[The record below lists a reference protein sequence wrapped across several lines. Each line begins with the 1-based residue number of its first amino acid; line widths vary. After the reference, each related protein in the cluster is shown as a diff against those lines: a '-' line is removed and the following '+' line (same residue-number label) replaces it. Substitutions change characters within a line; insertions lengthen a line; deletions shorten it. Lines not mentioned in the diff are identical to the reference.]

1 MIEREAQAEWPTG
14 LPALLATTPLSGG
27 MICTAVE
34 GRLADGRQVVVKRCP
49 YPADLEAEGLQ
60 ALAAAGAPVP
70 AVLGVSQ
77 RTLVIA
83 HVGGTPDWAGLGR
96 AIATLHRTTGQRYGW
111 ARNNQDGRLTQDNS
125 WSDDWPTFFVER
137 RVRAHLTAPELPK
150 ALRRRLDRACD
161 GPLAALLPT
170 HPPPSLI
177 HGDLWA
183 GNIIAGR
190 WLVDPA
196 VHYAHRELELAYLDM
211 SGRVPPELLAG
222 YTEQWPLDPGYEH
235 RRPALQLHK
244 LLVHVRHFG
253 AKYLQKVA
261 SVLDHYGW

>member
-1 MIEREAQAEWPTG
+1 
-14 LPALLATTPLSGG
+14 
-27 MICTAVE
+27 MICTAVR

-70 AVLGVSQ
+70 EVLGAGQ

-96 AIATLHRTTGQRYGW
+96 AIATLHRTTGLRYGW
-111 ARNNQDGRLTQDNS
+111 ARDNQDGRLMQDNG

-137 RVRAHLTAPELPK
+137 RLRAHLAAPELPA

-161 GPLAALLPT
+161 GPLPALLPAD
-170 HPPPSLI
+170 PPPSLI
-177 HGDLWA
+177 HGDLWV
-183 GNIIAGR
+183 GNIIDGR

-196 VHYAHRELELAYLDM
+196 VHYADRELELAYLHM

-222 YTEQWPLDPGYEH
+222 YRDEWPLDPGYEQ

-244 LLVHVRHFG
+244 LLVHVRYFG
-253 AKYLQKVA
+253 ARYLPRVA